1 MRLPLAIVVALIACD
16 LAVGVEDEDVETG
29 EAIKCINFIKSYL
42 LYSVLVTT
50 NIICYSQN
58 DSNTDVRIR
67 ICNIFRDY

>member
-29 EAIKCINFIKSYL
+29 EAIKCIYFIKSQL

-50 NIICYSQN
+50 NIICYLKI
-58 DSNTDVRIR
+58 DSNTDVRIGT
-67 ICNIFRDY
+67 CNIF